1 MKLSDLVADVEDAEI
16 IGDGSVSVSGLH
28 YDSRRIRPGELFV
41 ALKGAVRD
49 GAEFVAEALRQGAS
63 AVAGEDISGL
73 GDRTAVRV
81 RHARRAMATMAR
93 RFYGKPDE
101 ELKMVGITG
110 TNGKSTT
117 AFIVKHLLQ
126 QVGMRTG
133 LLGTIRYEIGDRLLP
148 APHTTPESVD
158 LYGHLRAM
166 VDEGCE
172 AAVMEVSSHA
182 LAQDRVHDLDFDVA
196 IFTNLTQDHLDYHG
210 TLDAYFEAKTKLFLE
225 LGQQSKRPHAIINAE
240 DCYGQRLMKD
250 QRLRAVQISYGP
262 ESSDAVLQ
270 WRLVGW
276 RPTGARA
283 EFVWD
288 GQKETVTLPLFGLFN
303 LANAAA
309 ALGAALAIR
318 GPGQFSDL
326 VRALGSVPAV
336 PGRLQRVPSVRG
348 PYVFVDY
355 AHTDDA
361 LRKTLETVRQL
372 PHRRILTVFGCGG
385 NRDRAKRPLMGK
397 VARALSDQVFVTSD
411 NPRWE
416 DPEEIIRDILAG
428 IEKREEVFAT
438 IDRREAIHAAI
449 RAAQPG
455 DIVLIA
461 GKGHETYQEE
471 QGIRVPFDD
480 AVVAAEVLEE
490 MSCAQ

>member
-1 MKLSDLVADVEDAEI
+1 
-16 IGDGSVSVSGLH
+16 
-28 YDSRRIRPGELFV
+28 
-41 ALKGAVRD
+41 
-49 GAEFVAEALRQGAS
+49 
-63 AVAGEDISGL
+63 
-73 GDRTAVRV
+73 
-81 RHARRAMATMAR
+81 
-93 RFYGKPDE
+93 
-101 ELKMVGITG
+101 
-110 TNGKSTT
+110 
-117 AFIVKHLLQ
+117 
-126 QVGMRTG
+126 
-133 LLGTIRYEIGDRLLP
+133 
-148 APHTTPESVD
+148 
-158 LYGHLRAM
+158 
-166 VDEGCE
+166 
-172 AAVMEVSSHA
+172 
-182 LAQDRVHDLDFDVA
+182 
-196 IFTNLTQDHLDYHG
+196 
-210 TLDAYFEAKTKLFLE
+210 
-225 LGQQSKRPHAIINAE
+225 
-240 DCYGQRLMKD
+240 
-250 QRLRAVQISYGP
+250 
-262 ESSDAVLQ
+262 
-270 WRLVGW
+270 
-276 RPTGARA
+276 
-283 EFVWD
+283 
-288 GQKETVTLPLFGLFN
+288 
-303 LANAAA
+303 
-309 ALGAALAIR
+309 
-318 GPGQFSDL
+318 
-326 VRALGSVPAV
+326 
-336 PGRLQRVPSVRG
+336 
-348 PYVFVDY
+348 VFVDY